1 MTRGKSGWKERV
13 DKQLQS
19 CHYTTN
25 VLQPEKREDW
35 NKFYL
40 PSWKNQVIALSEN
53 GDDKLMEEFFHHVNQ
68 IGFVQ
73 K

>member
-1 MTRGKSGWKERV
+1 V

-40 PSWKNQVIALSEN
+40 PSWKNQVIDFLSEN
-53 GDDKLMEEFFHHVNQ
+53 GDDKLMEEIFHHVNQ
-68 IGFVQ
+68 IDRFHTEI
-73 K
+73 KC